1 MLFIKYTTLI
11 VCLLLTCISET
22 TSRMFRFW
30 RDIDF
35 FNTAAPARGVFVDM
49 VVVNPLSRYSAIGTG
64 QESV

>member
-22 TSRMFRFW
+22 ISRMFRFW

-49 VVVNPLSRYSAIGTG
+49 VEKAADGRLLTLDLFQVF
-64 QESV
+64 